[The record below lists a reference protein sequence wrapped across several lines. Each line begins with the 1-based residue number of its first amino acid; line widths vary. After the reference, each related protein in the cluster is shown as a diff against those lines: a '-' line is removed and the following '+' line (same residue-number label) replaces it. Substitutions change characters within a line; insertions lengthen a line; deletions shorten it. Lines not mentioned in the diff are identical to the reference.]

1 MKTNFIPAVV
11 RQSLCA
17 CATIVALG
25 ANLAVAQAPARSDK
39 IMTIAELRACMKLE
53 QANKLMAA
61 EILQEQAA
69 FTRDQDAIK
78 AEQAEVNQAN
88 ADARGRSASIVVER
102 DELATLVSA
111 LETKGQ
117 SAKTDAEKAD
127 YEAERTKL
135 VERDRLLQRNI
146 ASFNAAQTAQLERI
160 NALNARIA
168 PINER
173 NKSINDR
180 VEPHQ
185 KQMTAWRDQCG
196 NRRFREEDEIAIKK
210 ELAAGK

>member
-1 MKTNFIPAVV
+1 MKTNSSPAVV
-11 RQSLCA
+11 RQLLCA
-17 CATIVALG
+17 CATIITLG
-25 ANLAVAQAPARSDK
+25 SNLAVAQAPARSDK
-39 IMTIAELRACMKLE
+39 IMTITELRACMKLA
-53 QANKLMAA
+53 QANKLTAA

-88 ADARGRSASIVVER
+88 ADARARSASIVVER
-102 DELATLVSA
+102 DALATLVSA

-117 SAKTDAEKAD
+117 AAKTDAEKAD
-127 YEAERTKL
+127 YEAERIKL
-135 VERDRLLQRNI
+135 VERDRLLQKNI

-173 NKSINDR
+173 NKTINDH

-185 KQMTAWRDQCG
+185 KQIAAWRDQCG
-196 NRRFREEDEIAIKK
+196 NRRFREEDEIVIKK